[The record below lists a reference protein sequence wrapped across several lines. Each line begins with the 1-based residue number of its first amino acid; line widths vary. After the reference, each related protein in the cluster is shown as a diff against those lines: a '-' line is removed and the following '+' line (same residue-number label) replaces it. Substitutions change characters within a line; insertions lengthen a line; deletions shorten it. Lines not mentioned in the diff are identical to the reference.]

1 MQDVALE
8 FGVATST
15 ISRIVSRYREQG
27 DINREVGSG
36 RPRKTTPRQDREIRK
51 QVKVHPLKTAVEVTD
66 YVNEHLEVNVGV
78 HTVRRRLRESELYAR
93 RPAKKPYISS
103 INRKKRLDFAKRHM
117 HWTSEQWAK
126 VLWSDESK
134 FNLFSSDGIRYV
146 RRPPGRRYSPRYQ
159 VPTIK
164 HGGGS
169 VMVWGKQSKIF
180 IKSNF

>member
-66 YVNEHLEVNVGV
+66 YVNEHLEVNLGV

-103 INRKKRLDFAKRHM
+103 INRKKRLF
-117 HWTSEQWAK
+117 
-126 VLWSDESK
+126 LWSDESK